1 MSWRTVVIN
10 SPTKL
15 MYKNGYMVS
24 RGEEMNMVHL
34 SEIYTL
40 IIESVN
46 VSITTSLLQELISK
60 KIKVVFCDAKHNP
73 NCELV
78 PYYGAHNTS
87 KKIFKQ
93 IEWDEYYK
101 KQIWTN
107 IIYQKIINQA
117 GLLQQVGHKE
127 SAMLYEYAM
136 DLQLFDDTNRE
147 GHAAKVYFN
156 SLFGKGFSRDDV
168 SDINSALDYGYSI
181 ILSAFNREI
190 SANGYLTQL
199 GIKHINEYNCFN
211 LSSDLMEPFRI
222 VVDKFVYENIGKVF
236 DSEYKH
242 KLIDLLNLQIKY
254 QEKMQYLSNIIPIY
268 VKSVFNAIEDQ
279 SSSELKLFLYP

>member
-1 MSWRTVVIN
+1 
-10 SPTKL
+10 
-15 MYKNGYMVS
+15 MYKNGYLVL

-46 VSITTSLLQELISK
+46 VSITASLLQELVK
-60 KIKVVFCDAKHNP
+60 NKIKVIFCDAKHNP
-73 NCELV
+73 SCELI

-93 IEWDEYYK
+93 IEWDEWFK
-101 KQIWTN
+101 KQIWTD

-117 GLLQQVGHKE
+117 GLLHSLGKKE
-127 SAMLYEYAM
+127 SAMLYEYAQE
-136 DLQLFDDTNRE
+136 LRLFDETNRE

-156 SLFGKGFSRDDV
+156 ALFGKGFSREDV
-168 SDINSALDYGYSI
+168 SDINAALDYGYSI

-222 VVDKFVYENIGKVF
+222 VVDKFVYENAENTF
-236 DSEYKH
+236 DSEYRH
-242 KLIDLLNLQIKY
+242 KMIDLLNLQIKY
-254 QEKMQYLSNIIPIY
+254 NEKIQYLNNIIPIY
-268 VKSVFNAIEDQ
+268 VKSVFNAIESQ
-279 SSSELKLFLYP
+279 SSGELKLFLYP